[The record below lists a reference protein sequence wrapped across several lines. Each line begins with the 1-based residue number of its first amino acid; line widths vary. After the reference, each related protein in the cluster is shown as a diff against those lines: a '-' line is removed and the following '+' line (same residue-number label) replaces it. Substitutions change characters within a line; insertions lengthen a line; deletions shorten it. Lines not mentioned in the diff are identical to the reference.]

1 MEQLPLT
8 HRRGRQTSD
17 LSKRAAGLHTSRA
30 DGAPLAYNQD
40 DVWLPDLLV
49 CRREFAETVT
59 SFVTAYWAEHGQ

>member
-1 MEQLPLT
+1 
-8 HRRGRQTSD
+8 
-17 LSKRAAGLHTSRA
+17 LHTSRA